1 MIVVLMLN
9 KAQVRI
15 IIFLQ
20 KKKILKWQDQQI
32 IFLKIMN
39 LVRNHYQIMMKIM
52 EKKILK
58 LIRKD

>member
-52 EKKILK
+52 GKKILK